1 VSKLSIS
8 LPWDYLA
15 DSVNTNEAHI
25 IKSRIGPNKELLQ
38 LLKDSG
44 ITHIELR
51 HRYKKISDEG
61 MVRSVS
67 VIKEFG
73 LSLSIHG
80 EALPEPKN
88 FSFMKLFPWYRIVND
103 IFSGENI
110 IVTFHPYINNGTEK
124 KLAETT
130 VEIFSLLL
138 RQKEYPAYT
147 YALENQRFKG
157 YEDPAISFDGTVAI
171 VQSIPEQNI
180 GICWDMGHSFSNTV
194 NFNHPQFPSE
204 DFLSRVIHTHIHDL
218 GPGGRTHWP
227 FKENKVPLKENI
239 RLLHSSNYPGAYN
252 LELSFDRFAEEENIK
267 SLLLNT
273 IKKIRYLT
281 GG

>member
-1 VSKLSIS
+1 MSNLSIS

-15 DSVNTNEAHI
+15 DTINTNEAHI
-25 IKSRIGPNKELLQ
+25 IKSRIGPNKVLLQ

-44 ITHIELR
+44 ITQIELR
-51 HRYKKISDEG
+51 HRYKKISYES
-61 MVRSVS
+61 MIRSVS
-67 VIKEFG
+67 IIKESGF
-73 LSLSIHG
+73 SLSIHG
-80 EALPEPKN
+80 ESLQEPKN
-88 FSFMKLFPWYRIVND
+88 FSYVKLFPWYRIISEVCP
-103 IFSGENI
+103 GENV
-110 IVTFHPYINNGTEK
+110 IVTFHPYIDNRTEK

-130 VEIFSLLL
+130 VEIFALLL
-138 RQKEYPAYT
+138 KQKEFPTYS

-171 VQSIPEQNI
+171 VQSMPEQKI

-227 FKENKVPLKENI
+227 FKENKVPLEENI
-239 RLLHSSNYPGAYN
+239 RLLQSINYRGAYN
-252 LELSFDRFAEEENIK
+252 LELSFDRFAEEEKIET
-267 SLLLNT
+267 LLLNT
-273 IKKIRYLT
+273 IKKIRNLT
-281 GG
+281 ED